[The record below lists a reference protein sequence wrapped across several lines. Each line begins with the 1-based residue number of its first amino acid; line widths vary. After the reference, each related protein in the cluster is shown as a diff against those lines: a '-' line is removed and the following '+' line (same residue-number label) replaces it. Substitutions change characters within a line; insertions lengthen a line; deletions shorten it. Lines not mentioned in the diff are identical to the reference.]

1 MQFNKLLKQNSI
13 FLTIISLSQLSLCG
27 SMAQAEVQLDQLPP
41 RSPQTERRTSG
52 GTRGECAKI
61 DNSITLIVP
70 RNSKTN
76 APKTISP
83 RPTFAWHMQKKSN
96 LPIKFTLV
104 EPGRNLYI
112 KEFSPS
118 EIEEGFA
125 TLTIPESVP
134 ALEIGKKYRW
144 TVSFLCSRQHPSRNP
159 FAEASIVRVLPSSIL
174 KIKTNINCDTYEK
187 AEIWYDAVACRLENP
202 STANL
207 SVILPK

>member
-1 MQFNKLLKQNSI
+1 MQFNSLLKQSSI
-13 FLTIISLSQLSLCG
+13 FLTIISQLVFSG
-27 SMAQAEVQLDQLPP
+27 SMAKAEIQSDQLPSRKP
-41 RSPQTERRTSG
+41 ETETRTSG
-52 GTRGECAKI
+52 GSRGECAKI

-70 RNSKTN
+70 KNSKTN

-83 RPTFAWHMQKKSN
+83 RPTFSWHMEKKSN

-104 EPGRNLYI
+104 EPGQNLYI

-118 EIEEGFA
+118 EIEKGFA
-125 TLTIPESVP
+125 TLTIPETVP

-159 FAEASIVRVLPSSIL
+159 FAEASILRVLPSPML
-174 KIKTNINCDTYEK
+174 KIKSNINCDTYEK
-187 AEIWYDAVACRLENP
+187 AEIWYDAVACRLKNQ

-207 SVILPK
+207 SVILTK